1 MLQRRSRG
9 DHLSQ
14 ENHRRPIVR
23 GDARRGDKEK
33 RRGVTALDP
42 ASRPRVSRVRVSELS
57 LPKALAVAMRS
68 DPRGA
73 IHDILDKFGCEREHT
88 APPSLGC

>member
-23 GDARRGDKEK
+23 GDARRGDKET

-42 ASRPRVSRVRVSELS
+42 ASRPRVSRVRVSGS
-57 LPKALAVAMRS
+57 LCPKHCSYAIRP
-68 DPRGA
+68 PRRNPRHHGQQ
-73 IHDILDKFGCEREHT
+73 IGCEREHT
-88 APPSLGC
+88 APPPLGC